1 MTDTNGG
8 TRDVELW
15 LRENSKCRRQAV
27 EFWSLLLDDAHPDN
41 GQITLTRDQIATQ
54 LDIAPG
60 NVSRIMIA
68 DQCPTYTPISSQ
80 IGSQA

>member
-8 TRDVELW
+8 TRDVEFW
-15 LRENSKCRRQAV
+15 LCENSKCPRRAA
-27 EFWSLLLDDAHPDN
+27 ELWSLLLDAAHPDT
-41 GQITLTRDQIATQ
+41 GQITLAHDQIATQ

-60 NVSRIMIA
+60 NVSRIVA
-68 DQCPTYTPISSQ
+68 VDRRPTYAPINSQ